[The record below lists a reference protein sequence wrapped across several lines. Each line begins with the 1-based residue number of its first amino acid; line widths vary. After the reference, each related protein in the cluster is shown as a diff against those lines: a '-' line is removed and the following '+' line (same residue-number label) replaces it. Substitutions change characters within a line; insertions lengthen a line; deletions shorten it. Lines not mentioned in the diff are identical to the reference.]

1 MALGTYTELQASI
14 ADWLHRSDLTATIP
28 DFIAL
33 AESRISR
40 DLRLRAQLTATT
52 LSTVADTQTV
62 ALPSDFLEIENI
74 SCTSGGM
81 DRSMEFVTLER
92 LNLSYPDGS
101 GNGIPSVYS
110 VVGSNLY
117 LGRVPDAVYS
127 LPFGYYA
134 KFAAL
139 SVTPTNWLL
148 TNHPGVYL
156 FGALAES
163 GDYTQS
169 DQIAK
174 WEGKYSALVQALQL
188 ADEKAKFSG
197 AALRVRGK

>member
-1 MALGTYTELQASI
+1 MALGTYTELQASV
-14 ADWLHRSDLTATIP
+14 ADWLHRNDLGATIP

-81 DRSMEFVTLER
+81 DWSMDFVTLER
-92 LNLSYPDGS
+92 LNLSYPNGS

-148 TNHPGVYL
+148 TNHPGIYL
-156 FGALAES
+156 FAALAES

-169 DQIAK
+169 DQIGK
-174 WEGKYSALVQALQL
+174 WGSKYSALAKALQE
-188 ADEKAKFSG
+188 ADDKAKFSG
-197 AALRVRGK
+197 AALRVRTK